1 MKSIHVMFTSTI
13 HLLILLDGEAPKEI
27 YCPHSQKFE
36 VDSFFS
42 VIQADWKEPSFSDNV
57 QVVNQTAN
65 VKSFDEKQV
74 NRSSLFLGSKVAL
87 FWDWKSSHFLC
98 CLRRC
103 RMEIRAM

>member
-1 MKSIHVMFTSTI
+1 
-13 HLLILLDGEAPKEI
+13 LLWVGVDEKHSCVVHFLNSLDNPLLDGEAPKEI

-65 VKSFDEKQV
+65 VKILMK
-74 NRSSLFLGSKVAL
+74 SK
-87 FWDWKSSHFLC
+87 
-98 CLRRC
+98 
-103 RMEIRAM
+103 